1 MNFNKERLKLITD
14 TDLLIYDFYIR
25 YPFEKECVFK
35 TTQELSISLNEK
47 INTYPAYIQK
57 EIKRIYMEY
66 HYIHFLG
73 NEEQKEVIIKQ
84 IKRMEEV
91 IKKVSKG

>member
-14 TDLLIYDFYIR
+14 LDLVIYDFYIQ
-25 YPFEKECVFK
+25 YPFEKVCVFN
-35 TTQELSISLNEK
+35 TQAVLISLKEK

-73 NEEQKEVIIKQ
+73 NEEQKEAIIQ
-84 IKRMEEV
+84 QVKRIEE
-91 IKKVSKG
+91 II